1 MEGRHEACRGCAIN
15 CYFEPSFATDPTLP
29 YFWQS
34 LPSKARYAWTKFV
47 MQRLRA
53 KLGPRAVILPD
64 FDEQAS
70 SQADVRGDD
79 AMIDLLVL

>member
-1 MEGRHEACRGCAIN
+1 MEGRHEACRGCTIN

-47 MQRLRA
+47 VQRLRA
-53 KLGPRAVILPD
+53 RLGTRAAILPD
-64 FDEQAS
+64 FDAPS
-70 SQADVRGDD
+70 SSRADVQGDA
-79 AMIDLLVL
+79 AMIDLPVL